1 MQFWLNL
8 QLLSVACV
16 PFSPKKNCST
26 SSPLVV
32 QGNPQLD
39 SKSSHVWRS
48 LLCTAASLP
57 GVGTAGIKWLKVLLF
72 QDMQKEYTLAPAYHC
87 FPQKISSKRRN
98 NALRLTPVPIN
109 KHQYQHHQRVFAPL
123 VFTSPDCLSTWS
135 GLSSTST

>member
-1 MQFWLNL
+1 MFCVQSMFRVGCQDWLSRLVVKIVVIASSSASSVSVFGISYLLHL
-8 QLLSVACV
+8 QARRVSVSLF
-16 PFSPKKNCST
+16 PLRNICST

-57 GVGTAGIKWLKVLLF
+57 GVGTAGIKWFKVLLF

-87 FPQKISSKRRN
+87 FPQKNYHKK
-98 NALRLTPVPIN
+98 A
-109 KHQYQHHQRVFAPL
+109 
-123 VFTSPDCLSTWS
+123 
-135 GLSSTST
+135 